1 MPASA
6 LAIGRFCTYNY
17 TNINKGITFKIL
29 HITSD
34 RRTGQFIG
42 GCGIGLYTNV
52 YVAFRRR
59 YGIRLRIFSYLCN
72 EQTTKHI
79 YLMKKTVMAA
89 MLLKRFKFL
98 FVTVALLLFVSAVP
112 DKTTTIF
119 IIGDSTAANKDISGG
134 KQERGWGMVLQSYF
148 DDNIVVDNRALNGR
162 SSLSFINEGHWD
174 KVLQSMKPGD
184 YVIIQF
190 GHNDEKPQPQRHTDP
205 GSTFD
210 YNLAKFVRETRE
222 HGGIP
227 VLMNCVVRRN
237 FFVTVPEN
245 DDDEKLRTQ
254 TFKDGVKMVEGDTLI
269 DTHGL
274 YRVAPRDVAR
284 RMNVHFVDAN
294 QITHDLEQGLGT
306 EASKRL
312 HMWFL
317 PGTEPSEPKGK
328 QDNTHYCVYGAH
340 QVARLLADALCEE
353 VPVLKKYRTDADF
366 TVDRLGRGQYL
377 SLDDAVAAA
386 KASSKAE
393 VTIQILGGEWDKP
406 QLPKKTNIKFILRQG
421 ASLK

>member
-1 MPASA
+1 M
-6 LAIGRFCTYNY
+6 F
-17 TNINKGITFKIL
+17 F
-29 HITSD
+29 
-34 RRTGQFIG
+34 
-42 GCGIGLYTNV
+42 V
-52 YVAFRRR
+52 
-59 YGIRLRIFSYLCN
+59 
-72 EQTTKHI
+72 
-79 YLMKKTVMAA
+79 AA
-89 MLLKRFKFL
+89 M
-98 FVTVALLLFVSAVP
+98 P

-119 IIGDSTAANKDISGG
+119 VIGDSTAANKSISGG
-134 KQERGWGMVLQSYF
+134 KQERGWAMALQAYF
-148 DDNIVVDNRALNGR
+148 DDNILVDNHAVNGR
-162 SSLSFINEGHWD
+162 SSKSFIDEGRWD
-174 KVLQSMKPGD
+174 KVLQKMKPGD

-190 GHNDEKPQPQRHTDP
+190 GHNDEKPKADRHTDP

-237 FFVTVPEN
+237 FFVNAPEN

-254 TFKDGVKMVEGDTLI
+254 TFKDGVKMVEGDSLI

-274 YRVAPRDVAR
+274 YRQAPIDVAR
-284 RMNVHFVDAN
+284 RMNCHFVNAN

-328 QDNTHYCVYGAH
+328 QDNTHYNIYGAH

-353 VPVLKKYRTDADF
+353 IPVLKAYRTEADI
-366 TVDRLGRGQYL
+366 TVDALGRGQYL
-377 SLDDAVAAA
+377 DLASAIAAA
-386 KASSKAE
+386 ESGSKQE
-393 VTIQILGGEWDKP
+393 TTIQILGGEWERP
-406 QLPKKTNIKFILRQG
+406 QLPKKSRIRFILRQG
-421 ASLK
+421 ATWK